1 MDAFTKHSEEAG
13 HILEEKCNLYYD
25 EYLFEGEESD
35 ENDKVNDSSVLL
47 ASKRLEAL
55 RFTRKLENEA
65 CASID
70 GIIQNVED
78 IKNMES
84 LYGVLQ
90 VVNEIEDKR
99 QELTKIFEDLKKNYL
114 CVTEKTSSLHHAC
127 EAMLSQQTHLAAGA
141 EEIKTNLHYYQQV
154 QWVMKKLQTPKLS
167 VTGTL
172 FTQILTTI
180 KDCMTFLETHPDY
193 KESAIYLEK
202 YEQCLSKSF
211 TVLKM
216 SLFSDFEKA
225 KNNVLEKKNENP
237 KDDLSQYTEEEI
249 FTLLYGVFGVKAFPV
264 MNAFTITNKYFS
276 NHPDYQVLVID
287 CLKEYISIRWEL
299 ISGIIT
305 ATIEDLLKEH
315 ASSTCVFLK
324 KSCSFLLRICDDEFR
339 LMKEFFILPKKVVEA
354 PSVPRGSSR
363 CSVTSYNSSRS
374 RVLQRATPL
383 PAKNDQQTN
392 FMNEFSEVF
401 DGFTECICRILYDT
415 FRPTIVQNKYLEL
428 LVQLYKIVKYD
439 FIQERCINVIKLI
452 PEADNWIHA
461 RTGFIRVMNE
471 LSGDIVERV
480 IYKTHTFTETDI
492 IGYVPCS
499 GDLLY
504 PEKLML
510 LHSIDETQN
519 SDKNNESKNMH
530 ALWYPTVKRTLLGI
544 NRIYQCLDNDIF
556 QSFML
561 ELITACC
568 ESLEIG
574 SERIKS
580 TKSSVK
586 SNLPRFVDGDLFL
599 IKYLLIL
606 RDQTIP
612 YRSQVL
618 IKSHNTPTDDE
629 FTRGKSP
636 LTTMDYSFD
645 LTRYKD
651 YASQFFSPENRGKWF
666 ELSSDNALLNI
677 LLTPP
682 IQVTEAIQDSK
693 RLIELRLKKHCIN
706 FINELSTYYIGDL
719 KKCTG
724 FIEEWN
730 KKTKEEIDKED
741 WSKNEHLSPNI
752 LNDLTNV
759 VYKNL
764 TKSWPEYRKV
774 LQLYLNDKDTENVLH
789 EAVKSSILTE
799 FQKIEDFIQN
809 HFKEKDVLKIPPC
822 VELKKFLDNA
832 ESIV

>member
-1 MDAFTKHSEEAG
+1 MDIFTKYAEEAG
-13 HILEEKCNLYYD
+13 EILEKKCNSYYD
-25 EYLFEGEESD
+25 ECLFEKEESD
-35 ENDKVNDSSVLL
+35 KKVEVNGSSILL
-47 ASKRLEAL
+47 ASKRLDAL

-90 VVNEIEDKR
+90 TVNEIENKR
-99 QELTKIFEDLKKNYL
+99 QELTKIFEDLKKNYF

-193 KESAIYLEK
+193 KESSIYLEK
-202 YEQCLSKSF
+202 YRQCLSKSF

-225 KNNVLEKKNENP
+225 KNSVIEKKNENP
-237 KDDLSQYTEEEI
+237 KNDFSQFTEEEI

-264 MNAFTITNKYFS
+264 MNAFTITDKYFS
-276 NHPDYQVLVID
+276 NHPDYQMLIID

-299 ISGIIT
+299 ISDIIT
-305 ATIEDLLKEH
+305 ATVEDLLKENIN
-315 ASSTCVFLK
+315 STCVFLK
-324 KSCSFLLRICDDEFR
+324 KACSFLLRICDDEFR
-339 LMKEFFILPKKVVEA
+339 LMKEFFILPKNIVET

-374 RVLQRATPL
+374 RVLQRATPVVN
-383 PAKNDQQTN
+383 KNNQQTI
-392 FMNEFSEVF
+392 FMNEFAEVF
-401 DGFTECICRILYDT
+401 DGFTESICRILYDT

-428 LVQLYKIVKYD
+428 LVQLFKIVKND

-452 PEADNWIHA
+452 PETDNWIHS

-480 IYKTHTFTETDI
+480 IYKTHTFAETDI
-492 IGYVPCS
+492 IGYVPCP

-510 LHSIDETQN
+510 LHSIDEKQQN
-519 SDKNNESKNMH
+519 NKQNDSKNMH

-568 ESLEIG
+568 DSLEIA
-574 SERIKS
+574 SEKIKNSKS
-580 TKSSVK
+580 TIK

-606 RDQTIP
+606 RDQTIL
-612 YRSQVL
+612 YRSQAL
-618 IKSHNTPTDDE
+618 IKSHNVSSQDE

-645 LTRYKD
+645 ITKYKD

-666 ELSSDNALLNI
+666 EFSSDNALLNI

-682 IQVTEAIQDSK
+682 IQITEAVQDSR

-706 FINELSTYYIGDL
+706 FINELSIYYIGDL

-730 KKTKEEIDKED
+730 KKSKEEIDKED

-752 LNDLTNV
+752 LNDLTSIV
-759 VYKNL
+759 FKNL
-764 TKSWPEYRKV
+764 SKSWPEYKKT
-774 LQLYLNDKDTENVLH
+774 LELYLNDKDTENVLH
-789 EAVKSSILTE
+789 EAVKSSILSE
-799 FQKIEDFIQN
+799 FQKIEDFIGK
-809 HFKEKDVLKIPPC
+809 HFKNKDSLKIPLC
-822 VELKKFLDNA
+822 EDLKKFLDND
-832 ESIV
+832 ESII